1 MYGPYQ
7 NAHSTPTRSLHL
19 LLITVLSIV
28 KACAYL
34 LALTNE
40 IASPGKG
47 ILDRYLLQFIGP
59 PQISEAWINTATT
72 LQGLD
77 GTSTQDEIGGTFN
90 DPVVVAEYQQ
100 FERQRGYEIKA

>member
-1 MYGPYQ
+1 M
-7 NAHSTPTRSLHL
+7 
-19 LLITVLSIV
+19 
-28 KACAYL
+28 
-34 LALTNE
+34 
-40 IASPGKG
+40 
-47 ILDRYLLQFIGP
+47 DRYLLQFIGP